1 MPERDYI
8 RNVGPLGDQIRVR
21 FTTRRDR
28 VTVYTAQFEAL
39 IEGAYRPAVRYDSA
53 HGRPHCDVLDWDGE
67 TVEKVWLP
75 DEELAQALTNAI
87 LEIEDRWLDLREAFL
102 RRRS

>member
-8 RNVGPLGDQIRVR
+8 REVGPLGDHIRVR
-21 FTTRRDR
+21 FTTRRGR
-28 VTVYTAQFEAL
+28 VSVYTAQYEPL
-39 IEGAYRPAVRYDSA
+39 IEGTYRPVVRYDSA

-67 TVEKVWLP
+67 TIEKVWLA
-75 DEELAQALTNAI
+75 DEPLGDALNHAIEEIVTGWRELRA
-87 LEIEDRWLDLREAFL
+87 AFI